1 MQQPSLHSSRLSPC
15 TPPILIKARGALSA
29 VFLWWAVIN
38 TSIPLPD
45 GGAYSSIHGPFQ
57 TAEKC
62 LAFVRLFRSTYDD
75 RASGAQVAG
84 VFCVDPRKG
93 KVVK

>member
-1 MQQPSLHSSRLSPC
+1 MQQPSQHSSRSSPC
-15 TPPILIKARGALSA
+15 ASPILISVRGVLPA

-45 GGAYSSIHGPFQ
+45 GGMYSSIHGPFQ

-62 LAFVRLFRSTYDD
+62 LAFARLFRATHDD
-75 RASGAQVAG
+75 RASGAQLAG
-84 VFCVDPRKG
+84 AFCVDPHRR

>member
-1 MQQPSLHSSRLSPC
+1 MQQPSLHSCAFR
-15 TPPILIKARGALSA
+15 ILITRRGLSA

-38 TSIPLPD
+38 TSIPLPEG

-62 LAFVRLFRSTYDD
+62 LAFARLFRSTYDD

>member
-1 MQQPSLHSSRLSPC
+1 MQQLSLHSSRLSPC
-15 TPPILIKARGALSA
+15 TPPILIMARGGLSA

-62 LAFVRLFRSTYDD
+62 LAFARLFRSTYDD
-75 RASGAQVAG
+75 RASGGQVAG

-93 KVVK
+93 KVMK

>member
-1 MQQPSLHSSRLSPC
+1 MQQPSLHSSRLSSC
-15 TPPILIKARGALSA
+15 ALAIRIATRGAVPA
-29 VFLWWAVIN
+29 AFLWWAVIN
-38 TSIPLPD
+38 TSISLPD

-62 LAFVRLFRSTYDD
+62 LAFARLFRSTYDD

-84 VFCVDPRKG
+84 VFCVAPCKG

>member
-1 MQQPSLHSSRLSPC
+1 MQQPSQHSPRSSPC
-15 TPPILIKARGALSA
+15 VSPVAARHMLAA
-29 VFLWWAVIN
+29 VLLWWAVIN

-62 LAFVRLFRSTYDD
+62 LAFTRLFRSTYDD
-75 RASGAQVAG
+75 RASGAQLAG
-84 VFCVDPRKG
+84 AFCVDPHKRK
-93 KVVK
+93 VIR